1 MDLLNENRNIN
12 DNDNDKIEEI
22 IDEDVNV
29 LDFINSHNVSDEV
42 YKDNKNKQDIIVGI
56 DLGTTNSCICY
67 WNNSSLVM
75 IPDEKGNKTIPSYV
89 AFTNVSRYIGY
100 DAKNQSILNTNNV
113 YYETK
118 RLIGRNYTDPDV
130 QKEKSLV
137 AYKIYGD
144 EQDNVRLIST
154 LHGDKSFSPE
164 EIASNIL
171 IKLKHMANE
180 YLKTKITKAV
190 ITIPARFNDKQ
201 RQATIDAAKIAGLE
215 CVRIIHEPTAAA
227 MAYGLG
233 SRKLK
238 KDEYINIIVY
248 DFGGGTLDVS
258 LVEISA
264 NENNE
269 NIFTVLGSAGNTNLG
284 GSDFD
289 KKICKYSMD
298 MFKRKNKLKSL
309 ENLPALSLQRLKQSC
324 ENAKKI
330 LSTKNKTYI
339 AVKEFYND
347 IDLLIPIT
355 REDFE
360 TICSDLFILSLK
372 PIEDVLDLC
381 EMTTND
387 IDEIIM
393 VGGMTR
399 MPMIMKKLEQ
409 RFKIKPNNSLNPDEA
424 IAAGAAIQAYILNH
438 NENPFS
444 ESMRLLDICPLSMG
458 VETIGGI
465 MDVLIPH
472 GTIIPITIEKM
483 YTTYEDYAESVL
495 IKIYE
500 GERQITRDNFFVGE
514 FELKNIPKEPR
525 GIPEIK
531 VNFNLDEN
539 GILKVTAEEL
549 HSHEISSIIV
559 NSNKSGL
566 SVLEIENLINESIE
580 LEVRDE
586 IERVRKQKHYQ
597 IDDFCGNITIN
608 IQNKNFKLSIHDKEI
623 IEKDVVNILEWL
635 KDKKYYDRTEEE
647 LETVLENLKKK
658 YGVLILRG
666 TLDDEDQNKIQAQKA
681 QNNTTN
687 IYDDDLD
694 EDTTREEIIKN
705 SEMEEYG
712 FIGLS
717 DPEQSELK
725 ELRKSLN
732 ELCYSIF
739 GLLENSELKI
749 KEEHKSELRD
759 FIDDSLLW
767 ICSHE
772 KPTKIDY
779 KQKIDEVNEA
789 CDKILKVYDD
799 ENIFNN
805 TNELI
810 NPSNKKEELEN
821 LCYTIKIMLNEK
833 SIPVTTDDSIIIMNL
848 IESNLEKIYSDIIL
862 SEEESEKLLNEL
874 NELCNNAYNKINGI
888 NIDTNIFNNN
898 EKDEKDEK
906 NDETNEGTSIDFL
919 LKRRQQ
925 DEIEQLIIDN
935 TVDNNIEN
943 NIENNINIDDVLK
956 EYQNLS

>member
-1 MDLLNENRNIN
+1 MDFLNENIVNEKDNI
-12 DNDNDKIEEI
+12 E
-22 IDEDVNV
+22 IDEDINV
-29 LDFINSHNVSDEV
+29 LDFIHSNNISDETHKEN
-42 YKDNKNKQDIIVGI
+42 KDKQDIIVGI

-67 WNNSSLVM
+67 WNNSNLVM

-89 AFTNVSRYIGY
+89 GFTNVSRYIGM
-100 DAKNQSILNTNNV
+100 DAKNQSVLNTNNV

-118 RLIGRNYTDPDV
+118 RLIGRKFTDEDV
-130 QKEKSLV
+130 QKEKKLL
-137 AYKIYGD
+137 AYKIIGD
-144 EQDNVRLIST
+144 ENDNIRLLST
-154 LHGDKSFSPE
+154 LQSNDNMSDYKTFTPE

-171 IKLKHMANE
+171 IKLKHMAQD

-201 RQATIDAAKIAGLE
+201 RQATIDAAKIAGLD
-215 CVRIIHEPTAAA
+215 CLRIIHEPTAAA

-238 KDEYINIIVY
+238 PDEYINIIVY

-264 NENNE
+264 NDKNE
-269 NIFTVLGSAGNTNLG
+269 NIFSVLGSAGNTNLG
-284 GSDFD
+284 GADFD
-289 KKICKYSMD
+289 KRLCKYSID
-298 MFKRKNKLKSL
+298 LFKRRNNLKTL
-309 ENLPALSLQRLKQSC
+309 EDLPALSLQRLKQSC

-339 AVKEFYND
+339 AVKEFYNS

-355 REDFE
+355 RQDFE

-372 PIEDVLDLC
+372 PVEDVLDLC
-381 EMTTND
+381 DMTTAD

-399 MPMIMKKLEQ
+399 TPGIMSRLEQ
-409 RFKIKPNNSLNPDEA
+409 KFKIKPNNSLNPDEA
-424 IAAGAAIQAYILNH
+424 IAAGAAIQAYILN
-438 NENPFS
+438 NNTNPFTDT
-444 ESMRLLDICPLSMG
+444 MRLLDICPLSMG

-472 GTIIPITIEKM
+472 GTIIPITVEKL

-539 GILKVTAEEL
+539 GILTVTAEEL
-549 HSHEISSIIV
+549 STHETSSIIV
-559 NSNKSGL
+559 NANKSGL
-566 SVLEIENLINESIE
+566 SQEEIANLIEEAIE

-608 IQNKNFKLSIHDKEI
+608 IKNKQFKLSTHDKEI
-623 IEKDVVNILEWL
+623 IEKDIENITEWL
-635 KDKKYYDRTEEE
+635 NAKKYYDRTEEE
-647 LETVLENLKKK
+647 LEVVLENLKKK

-666 TLDDEDQNKIQAQKA
+666 SLDDEDNNKIKAQKA
-681 QNNTTN
+681 DNATN
-687 IYDDDLD
+687 IYDDEID
-694 EDTTREEIIKN
+694 EDTTKEEIIKN
-705 SEMEEYG
+705 AEMAEYG

-717 DPEQSELK
+717 DPEQAELK

-732 ELCYSIF
+732 DLCYSIF
-739 GLLENSELKI
+739 DILENPELNMI
-749 KEEHKSELRD
+749 DEHKKELRD

-772 KPTKIDY
+772 KPSKSDY
-779 KQKIDEVNEA
+779 KLKIDEVNEA
-789 CDKILKVYDD
+789 CDKILKEY
-799 ENIFNN
+799 ENQNIFKNDN
-805 TNELI
+805 MDNLI
-810 NPSNKKEELEN
+810 QTKKDELEN
-821 LCYTIKIMLNEK
+821 LCYTLKVMINEK
-833 SIPVTTDDSIIIMNL
+833 SIPLKSEDSLLIMCEIDN
-848 IESNLEKIYSDIIL
+848 NLEKIYSEEGIN
-862 SEEESEKLLNEL
+862 EEESEIRINRLND
-874 NELCNNAYNKINGI
+874 LCGIAYNKIQGI
-888 NIDTNIFNNN
+888 NLETNILCKEVIVN
-898 EKDEKDEK
+898 EEYE
-906 NDETNEGTSIDFL
+906 ETRNGGTSIAEL
-919 LKRRQQ
+919 LKQRQNE
-925 DEIEQLIIDN
+925 EIEQIMIDKLCDDKEE
-935 TVDNNIEN
+935 VKIEDILDELN
-943 NIENNINIDDVLK
+943 E
-956 EYQNLS
+956 